1 MPSAFYGLQISKTG
15 LFASQ
20 KGLELV
26 SNNVANSSTVG
37 YTRQRLNLSSIP
49 APYGSGMLLNVERGM
64 VGSGVSID
72 KIEQCRDYYLDIQF
86 RSENCL
92 LGEWAVKSEAL
103 YYIEDLF
110 NITNEAGIDDALR
123 KLFDSFEELSKA
135 PESKEIRTLVQQNAI
150 VFTDTM
156 NYYSSQLEKLQ
167 NQQNDEIAVVVN
179 QINSLISLI
188 DDYNTQ
194 IVKYERSGDNANELR
209 DKRNTA
215 LDTLSGLIDIT
226 YSENERGII
235 SVNFGKNN
243 ECLIDANGKYLLA
256 LSKDLPDYYGNADK
270 FYSITTSSGN
280 IVDSAALNSGELK
293 GYFDMRDG
301 SGDTGIPFYMEQ
313 LDKLA
318 RGIVETFNLV
328 HQNGF
333 SYPDDSNGNVS
344 VSGINFFDPAKITA
358 KTISL
363 DDAILSSVYNI
374 AASSVEIVGDNNKG
388 NSGNILEILTI
399 AEKTDIDEIANIEQ
413 FLKSIVSNVAVQ
425 TSFVN
430 GKLESQ
436 NVLINNILYKRESV
450 SGVSLDEE
458 MTNMIVFQKS
468 YSAAARL
475 ITAFDEQLDTLI
487 NRTGLVGR

>member
-243 ECLIDANGKYLLA
+243 DCLIDANGKYLLA

-280 IVDSAALNSGELK
+280 IVDSA
-293 GYFDMRDG
+293 
-301 SGDTGIPFYMEQ
+301 
-313 LDKLA
+313 
-318 RGIVETFNLV
+318 
-328 HQNGF
+328 H
-333 SYPDDSNGNVS
+333 
-344 VSGINFFDPAKITA
+344 
-358 KTISL
+358 
-363 DDAILSSVYNI
+363 
-374 AASSVEIVGDNNKG
+374 
-388 NSGNILEILTI
+388 
-399 AEKTDIDEIANIEQ
+399 
-413 FLKSIVSNVAVQ
+413 
-425 TSFVN
+425 
-430 GKLESQ
+430 
-436 NVLINNILYKRESV
+436 
-450 SGVSLDEE
+450 
-458 MTNMIVFQKS
+458 
-468 YSAAARL
+468 
-475 ITAFDEQLDTLI
+475 
-487 NRTGLVGR
+487 